1 MPFAHVTP
9 RSASLRRT
17 LTQALLLCLLPLAP
31 ALAQSVPRV
40 EVTRDDTDIRPTRH
54 KTSEVLMTAARG
66 TMLEVIHVV
75 GNRYQHRD
83 SNWYLVLLPRDA
95 WGDRPSGW
103 IRGDAVTLVPPADP
117 PTVSKARATAET
129 VGAASDAASR
139 ATTPEPT
146 RAVANDRPPAPA
158 AIASSA
164 RTAVSDVVLY
174 FPFDKSELTEDA
186 VRRLTDAVA
195 MLKASGES
203 VAIALEGH
211 ADWTGPEAYNEK
223 LGLARAETVRQ
234 YLAEQLDIPAGDI
247 SVVSFGESTPAAPN
261 TTLEGRAMNRRVL
274 IKAGAGRQTSGPAT
288 AAVAPQ

>member
-1 MPFAHVTP
+1 MPFTHVTP
-9 RSASLRRT
+9 RFASLTRAF
-17 LTQALLLCLLPLAP
+17 TQAMLLCLLPLAP
-31 ALAQSVPRV
+31 ALAQSGPRV

-66 TMLEVIHVV
+66 TVLEVIHVV
-75 GNRYQHRD
+75 GNRYAHRD

-117 PTVSKARATAET
+117 PTMSKANEAKDT
-129 VGAASDAASR
+129 VGVTPAAPAR
-139 ATTPEPT
+139 TTTSEPP
-146 RAVANDRPPAPA
+146 RAVASVGPSSPEA
-158 AIASSA
+158 AAAST

-174 FPFDKSELTEDA
+174 FPFDKSELTEEA

-195 MLKASGES
+195 MLKASES
-203 VAIALEGH
+203 VSIALEGH

-234 YLAEQLDIPAGDI
+234 YLAEQLDIPPGDI

-274 IKAGAGRQTSGPAT
+274 IKAGSARQTRTPGT
-288 AAVAPQ
+288 AVAAPQ

>member
-9 RSASLRRT
+9 RAASLRRAF
-17 LTQALLLCLLPLAP
+17 TQAMLLCLLPLAP

-66 TMLEVIHVV
+66 TVLEVIHVV

-103 IRGDAVTLVPPADP
+103 VRGDAVTLVPPDEP
-117 PTVSKARATAET
+117 PTVSKVRTTEEQ
-129 VGAASDAASR
+129 VSVASDAPSHV
-139 ATTPEPT
+139 TTPGP
-146 RAVANDRPPAPA
+146 
-158 AIASSA
+158 SH
-164 RTAVSDVVLY
+164 AVSPEASPASAPVAAAARITVPEVVLF
-174 FPFDKSELTEDA
+174 FPFDKSELTDEA
-186 VRRLTDAVA
+186 VRRLADAVA

-203 VAIALEGH
+203 VSIALEGH
-211 ADWTGPEAYNEK
+211 ADWTGPESYNEK

-234 YLAEQLDIPAGDI
+234 YLAEQLDIPPGDI

-274 IKAGAGRQTSGPAT
+274 IKAGSSRQTRAST
-288 AAVAPQ
+288 AAVAAPQ